1 MSGNPNG
8 PGNSQ
13 TWHVLEGESAFP
25 SLVLLQTEPYAA
37 KMQTMREN
45 WTDER
50 LDDLNERVSDGFQR
64 VEGQV
69 RDLRGEMNTR
79 FDKFAGE
86 VNARF
91 DKFAGEVDARFDKFG
106 GEVDAR
112 FDKFAG
118 EVDARFDKVDKR
130 FERVDARFDRLDDQL
145 GSIQRMIAFGA
156 ITLSGSF
163 IAGFVVLAASL

>member
-1 MSGNPNG
+1 
-8 PGNSQ
+8 
-13 TWHVLEGESAFP
+13 
-25 SLVLLQTEPYAA
+25 
-37 KMQTMREN
+37 MQTMREN

-69 RDLRGEMNTR
+69 RDLRGEMNAR

-86 VNARF
+86 VN
-91 DKFAGEVDARFDKFG
+91 
-106 GEVDAR
+106 AR

-130 FERVDARFDRLDDQL
+130 FERVDARFDRIDDQL
-145 GSIQRMIAFGA
+145 GSIQRMIAFGS

-163 IAGFVVLAASL
+163 IAGFVVLATSL